1 MVIFKMLRELEHN
14 LADAIEVLDED
25 GGALFFVEV
34 SIILSAPKMKLMA
47 KGDPVFLNKDG
58 QPLDRSVVRVEE
70 LLGEGAHLGG
80 SVPAVGAVDQDIRPF
95 LDQRV

>member
-1 MVIFKMLRELEHN
+1 MLRELKHY

-25 GGALFFVEV
+25 GGALFFVEIP
-34 SIILSAPKMKLMA
+34 IILSAPKMKLVA
-47 KGDPVFLNKDG
+47 KGDPVFLNEYGKT
-58 QPLDRSVVRVEE
+58 LDCSEVRVEE

-80 SVPAVGAVDQDIRPF
+80 SIPPVRAVHQDIGPF